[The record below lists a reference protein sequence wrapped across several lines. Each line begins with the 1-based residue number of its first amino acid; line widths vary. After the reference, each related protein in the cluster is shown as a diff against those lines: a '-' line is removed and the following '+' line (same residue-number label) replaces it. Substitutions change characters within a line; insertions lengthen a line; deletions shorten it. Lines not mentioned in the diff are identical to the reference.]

1 MQIRKQDYDLALD
14 DLAQFPAWEYALDEE
29 EHEGQDERTVRP
41 YFASPPLDLGQ
52 AYLIVRA
59 SFYLADG
66 TQMTGYIKPLESG
79 NVGMIKPLIPADMNP
94 IIITQQGRIAFWY
107 GASQPSPEEI
117 SQNYAILNKAPS
129 DAFPITFT
137 SDVEVLKGI
146 TDGVLEGFLYC
157 DKDLPDVFNMKLSDV
172 KAIK

>member
-66 TQMTGYIKPLESG
+66 TQMTGYIKPLELDNASKL
-79 NVGMIKPLIPADMNP
+79 KPLIPADMDP
-94 IIITQQGRIAFWY
+94 VIVTPKGRIEFWN
-107 GASQPSPEEI
+107 GASQPDPDEI
-117 SQNYAILNKAPS
+117 SRNYARLNKGPLEV
-129 DAFPITFT
+129 FPIRFT
-137 SDVEVLKGI
+137 SDVEVLNSV
-146 TDGVLEGFLYC
+146 TEGVLEGFLYC
-157 DKDLPDVFNMKLSDV
+157 DKGLPDVFNMKPSDV
-172 KAIK
+172 KAIR